1 MECRSLG
8 PAVRRWFQEEIEKS
22 NQNINFAPVINNN
35 VSATANAEAE
45 IKDVT
50 IGATVGAILDLDIE
64 QNLKDDAQDAVRQLE
79 KVAKEKNKTKFA
91 EKLEKVASIAK
102 SSTELATVMFPF
114 VQTAIKMLMG

>member
-1 MECRSLG
+1 M
-8 PAVRRWFQEEIEKS
+8 KH
-22 NQNINFAPVINNN
+22 
-35 VSATANAEAE
+35 
-45 IKDVT
+45 
-50 IGATVGAILDLDIE
+50 IGEHLE